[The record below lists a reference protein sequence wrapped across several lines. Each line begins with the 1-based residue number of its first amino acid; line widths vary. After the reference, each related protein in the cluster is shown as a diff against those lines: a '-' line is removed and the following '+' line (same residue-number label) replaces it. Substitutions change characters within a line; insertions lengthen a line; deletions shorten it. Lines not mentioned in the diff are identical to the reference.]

1 MFGISMEKKS
11 STLRLIYPQWQ
22 GACIAGL
29 VPEVKDPDEASR
41 GYYWGAELLNFL
53 APDNGQEIRVVPIST
68 KAGSG
73 KCAMGSWTG
82 IL

>member
-41 GYYWGAELLNFL
+41 GYYLGAEL
-53 APDNGQEIRVVPIST
+53 
-68 KAGSG
+68 
-73 KCAMGSWTG
+73 
-82 IL
+82 